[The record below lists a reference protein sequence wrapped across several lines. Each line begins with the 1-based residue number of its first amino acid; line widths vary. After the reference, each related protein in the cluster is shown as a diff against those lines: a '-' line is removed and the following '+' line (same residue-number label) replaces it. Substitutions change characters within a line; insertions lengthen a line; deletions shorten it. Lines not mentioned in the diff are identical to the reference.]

1 MSKKIASTLLN
12 SLSVI
17 YQ

>member
-1 MSKKIASTLLN
+1 MSKKIASTFLN